1 MRLIDADALCEK
13 LRESV
18 NGSAVRFTFYC
29 DVRDLLAKEP
39 TVDPVKHG
47 YLKFVRD
54 PECYVRNTY
63 VCSICGSVQEEEA
76 KFCSQ
81 CGAALE
87 QEEETPKGKW
97 RLLNGKWNCSECGN
111 KVDWPLKICD
121 VCASEMEIEL

>member
-1 MRLIDADALCEK
+1 MRLIDADTLIKACE
-13 LRESV
+13 ESTYLNPFATAHV
-18 NGSAVRFTFYC
+18 KYIVEGQS
-29 DVRDLLAKEP
+29 

-63 VCSICGSVQEEEA
+63 VCSICGSVQEEDA
-76 KFCSQ
+76 SFCSH

-97 RLLNGKWNCSECGN
+97 RLLNGKWTCSECGN
-111 KVDWPLKICD
+111 KRDFPLQICN